1 MLSGINTDIE
11 HGGKI
16 YHVQTEDGGQHNPVI
31 VTHLFA
37 GGAILSSRK
46 VSYADII
53 QAGPNPDVIREMMKE
68 QHQAMIKG
76 LTSEQLADGSRSG
89 AVPKAE
95 VRPPTPP
102 PPPLIPRGRRT
113 LDEVI
118 DEYLQSKR
126 SQSV

>member
-16 YHVQTEDGGQHNPVI
+16 YHVQTEDGGQQNPVI

-46 VSYADII
+46 ISYADIL
-53 QAGPNPDVIREMMKE
+53 QAGPNPDAIREMMKE

-76 LTSEQLADGSRSG
+76 LTSEQLDGGRAG
-89 AVPKAE
+89 AVPKTE
-95 VRPPTPP
+95 VRAPSPSPS
-102 PPPLIPRGRRT
+102 IPRGRRT

-118 DEYLQSKR
+118 DEYLRSKR
-126 SQSV
+126 SQSA

>member
-16 YHVQTEDGGQHNPVI
+16 YHVQTEDGGHQNPVI

-46 VSYADII
+46 VSYAEII
-53 QAGPNPDVIREMMKE
+53 KTGPNPDAIREMMKE
-68 QHQAMIKG
+68 QHHAMIKG
-76 LTSEQLADGSRSG
+76 LTTEGVPGAGPSRG
-89 AVPKAE
+89 DRKVEAPA
-95 VRPPTPP
+95 PPAPTV
-102 PPPLIPRGRRT
+102 PRGRRT

-118 DEYLQSKR
+118 DEYLHTKQKQSA
-126 SQSV
+126 

>member
-16 YHVQTEDGGQHNPVI
+16 YHVQTEDGGHQNPVI

-46 VSYADII
+46 VSYAEVIK
-53 QAGPNPDVIREMMKE
+53 AGPNPDVIREMMKE

-76 LTSEQLADGSRSG
+76 LTSEQVSG
-89 AVPKAE
+89 VGRAAMARKAE
-95 VRPPTPP
+95 APPPSPPTPAV
-102 PPPLIPRGRRT
+102 PRGRRT

-118 DEYLQSKR
+118 DEYLHAKR
-126 SQSV
+126 SQSA

>member
-46 VSYADII
+46 VSYADIV

-76 LTSEQLADGSRSG
+76 ITSEQLAGG
-89 AVPKAE
+89 GQTEAVPKVG
-95 VRPPTPP
+95 VRPLAPP
-102 PPPLIPRGRRT
+102 PSIPRGRRT

>member
-76 LTSEQLADGSRSG
+76 LTSEQRADGGRSG
-89 AVPKAE
+89 AASKAE
-95 VRPPTPP
+95 VRPPTP

>member
-16 YHVQTEDGGQHNPVI
+16 YHVQTEDGGHQNPVI

-68 QHQAMIKG
+68 QHQAMVKS
-76 LTSEQLADGSRSG
+76 LTSDQLAGGGRS
-89 AVPKAE
+89 AAAHQAE
-95 VRPPTPP
+95 ARPATPPTPS
-102 PPPLIPRGRRT
+102 LPRGRRT
-113 LDEVI
+113 LDDVI

>member
-46 VSYADII
+46 TSYADIL
-53 QAGPNPDVIREMMKE
+53 QAGPNPDAIREMMKE

-76 LTSEQLADGSRSG
+76 LTSERLADEGRPG
-89 AVPKAE
+89 GVPKAE
-95 VRPPTPP
+95 VRAPSPSPS
-102 PPPLIPRGRRT
+102 IPRGRRT

-126 SQSV
+126 SQSA

>member
-11 HGGKI
+11 HDGKI
-16 YHVQTEDGGQHNPVI
+16 YHVQTEDGGHHNPVI

-46 VSYADII
+46 VSYADVL
-53 QAGPNPDVIREMMKE
+53 QSGPNPDVIREMMKE
-68 QHQAMIKG
+68 QHQAMIK
-76 LTSEQLADGSRSG
+76 SLASDQRSDVGRTAGVRQAAGSSL
-89 AVPKAE
+89 
-95 VRPPTPP
+95 PPSPP
-102 PPPLIPRGRRT
+102 SIPRGRRT

-126 SQSV
+126 TQSA

>member
-11 HGGKI
+11 HDGKI
-16 YHVQTEDGGQHNPVI
+16 YHVQTEDGGHHNPVI

-46 VSYADII
+46 VSYADVL
-53 QAGPNPDVIREMMKE
+53 QSGPNPDVIREMMKE
-68 QHQAMIKG
+68 QHQAMIK
-76 LTSEQLADGSRSG
+76 SLASDQRSDGRTMS
-89 AVPKAE
+89 
-95 VRPPTPP
+95 VRQTAGSSLPPAPSS
-102 PPPLIPRGRRT
+102 LPRGRRS

-126 SQSV
+126 TKSA

>member
-11 HGGKI
+11 HEGKI

-46 VSYADII
+46 ISYADIL
-53 QAGPNPDVIREMMKE
+53 QAGPNPDAIREMMKE

-76 LTSEQLADGSRSG
+76 LTSEQLADGGRV
-89 AVPKAE
+89 VPKAE
-95 VRPPTPP
+95 VHAPSPSPS
-102 PPPLIPRGRRT
+102 IPRGRRT

-126 SQSV
+126 SQSA